1 MQYINQ
7 YKTDMTKQETEQE
20 VKEVFSYLA
29 DLRDSGT
36 TNMFGATPH
45 LQYEFGFDKRTAANY
60 LVLWMQSFRNE
71 KV

>member
-1 MQYINQ
+1 
-7 YKTDMTKQETEQE
+7 MTKQETEQE
-20 VKEVFSYLA
+20 VKKVFSYLK

-36 TNMFGATPH
+36 TNMFGASPY
-45 LQYEFGFDKRTAANY
+45 LRQEFGFDKRTAANY